1 MAMFNSY
8 AAAGCDARGWI
19 LWQDRSRAIDRNLGQ
34 LGYPRNHALV
44 IIIGCELFFVSF
56 CFFCI
61 RISFFRY
68 VFVCLYLQ
76 FFFFIVYPFVYIYIY
91 IYLSVYLSIYLLL
104 YFFLSF
110 IHVYIYVLL
119 SFLIHLFIYVLF
131 TYVIIY
137 VYVNAY
143 AYSFWAL
150 LLARPGLG
158 FHGVTLP
165 SISRPDVLHV
175 TLTAE
180 SEKLGGERVR
190 QGSPLGGN
198 GVEMVKVLQTP
209 GFLGVRWMKLWF
221 FGAVLVAFLGTPD
234 S

>member
-56 CFFCI
+56 CFF
-61 RISFFRY
+61 
-68 VFVCLYLQ
+68 VFVFLSLCICL
-76 FFFFIVYPFVYIYIY
+76 FIFTVFLLFIRLYIYTYIY

-165 SISRPDVLHV
+165 SISCPDVLHV